1 MTNTGSPYPQID
13 GFRISG
19 NWVRAEISGE
29 MVFVTQSGMEI
40 WVDISGDVVRLYGDT
55 TGTGGSASGVQITN
69 RVRVTNLSGV
79 EPVIA
84 QLTHAGDTSGQGI
97 VVRTVNLSGTE
108 PSIVQL
114 THAGDTSGQGITVRI
129 TNMSGGEPAIVQ
141 LAHAGDTSGLGI
153 IVRPVNMSGIEPQI
167 VQLTH
172 AGDTS
177 GQGIVVRAVNLSGA
191 EPVIAQLT
199 HAGDTSGQAV
209 TVRVVNMSG
218 VEPAIVTITHAGDT
232 SGQAIA
238 VRVANLSGTEPI
250 VATVSGSI
258 ALLSG
263 SITAIHSGTGP
274 VFVTTMSGS
283 IVVLA
288 SGTSIVGTFYDYAAN
303 STAIIPAGFRVM
315 NLSGT
320 EPISVSVTSAS
331 VSGQPVECRNAIS
344 MYFAGASNAAVSAW
358 LAVTNPVY
366 VEHITLHQSA
376 VNTTSGNLDIKLL
389 SISGAVFDTT
399 LYTDGTLFTNF
410 FYQPS
415 IPIALVS
422 GEGIKVEFPNAD
434 SRNIGVRIASRKA
447 N

>member
-1 MTNTGSPYPQID
+1 MTVTSSNTGSAAAALNIVDYNEEVYVIREGQIKNYVWDD
-13 GFRISG
+13 GSVPSSTSG
-19 NWVRAEISGE
+19 SWVKQTSFVNISGE
-29 MVFVTQSGMEI
+29 FVFVTQSGMEI

-129 TNMSGGEPAIVQ
+129 TNMSGG
-141 LAHAGDTSGLGI
+141 
-153 IVRPVNMSGIEPQI
+153 
-167 VQLTH
+167 
-172 AGDTS
+172 
-177 GQGIVVRAVNLSGA
+177 